1 MTTFKKLA
9 VKIGKD
15 LRKRGVPFGTA
26 MRAGK
31 LATAGGD
38 DYLRFLLN
46 KGCVTISTVYLD
58 DDYLGHRRYVDVY
71 TFNDGSTLDSAV
83 YDV

>member
-1 MTTFKKLA
+1 MTVRVILTSSQSKFI
-9 VKIGKD
+9 VTQW
-15 LRKRGVPFGTA
+15 RGVPFGTA

-58 DDYLGHRRYVDVY
+58 DDYLGHHRINWFLAEINSK
-71 TFNDGSTLDSAV
+71 TK
-83 YDV
+83 